1 MNALNILSG
10 LSATPPPSP
19 PRSRTS
25 SSADIHNLRR
35 SSGDAKSD
43 LSISSTPDQ
52 ADDGEAE
59 GTPTPTNEKTPLLQ
73 SEQEDF
79 SYDSRAS
86 GIWRLPS
93 VLTDAILTSVK
104 LILAAILAPGQYLLA
119 YFYDEQGSFSTLRP
133 LRNMAGSMRGRRRSA
148 TRPAHSQDGD
158 LKKEGYSEK
167 PKPRPKR
174 DSSSMQREDHRNRAS
189 SLESA
194 TTAPSDSET
203 DRSSSVGADDS
214 PARNTRSRTAALQT
228 KDEIAPA
235 KKSIRIKLHNEEA
248 LKRQR
253 RLRAQE
259 KAANAGET
267 GPEDKAT
274 AVANSLKSPSSP
286 AVTKL
291 KYPRAPAPP
300 RPLVPRRQP
309 SYTLTHSTE
318 APKKTLIIDLDE
330 TLIHSMAKGG
340 RMSTGHMVEVKIQG
354 PMGGN
359 GLYGPQ
365 IPILYYVHERPHCH
379 EFLRKVGCMRHL
391 VYWSILTR

>member
-25 SSADIHNLRR
+25 SSADIHNARR
-35 SSGDAKSD
+35 LSGDAKSD
-43 LSISSTPDQ
+43 LSISTTADQ
-52 ADDGEAE
+52 ADDSETQD
-59 GTPTPTNEKTPLLQ
+59 TPTPTNEKTPLLQ
-73 SEQEDF
+73 RENTGF
-79 SYDSRAS
+79 SYGSKAS

-93 VLTDAILTSVK
+93 LLVDAIVISLK

-119 YFYDEQGSFSTLRP
+119 CFYDEQGRFSTSHP
-133 LRNMAGSMRGRRRSA
+133 LRSMARVMRGRRRSA
-148 TRPAHSQDGD
+148 AHAASPKDNHSE
-158 LKKEGYSEK
+158 KEDYPEK
-167 PKPRPKR
+167 PKSRPKG
-174 DSSSMQREDHRNRAS
+174 DSSNDMQREDQRNRAS
-189 SLESA
+189 SLESTA
-194 TTAPSDSET
+194 TAPSDSET

-214 PARNTRSRTAALQT
+214 PARNTRSKTAALQT

-248 LKRQR
+248 LKRQKR
-253 RLRAQE
+253 QRAQE
-259 KAANAGET
+259 KAANAAES
-267 GPEDKAT
+267 GPEEKAT

-286 AVTKL
+286 AATKL

-309 SYTLTHSTE
+309 SYTFTHSAE

-354 PMGGN
+354 PIGGN

-379 EFLRKVGCMRHL
+379 EFLRKVSSVERGIR
-391 VYWSILTR
+391 RQF